1 MTKLAITSDLH
12 GNLPNIE
19 PCDILL
25 VCGDIFPLHIQTS
38 MPHCKMWL
46 KGEFSD
52 WCNSIP
58 AKEIVLIAGNHDFYF
73 ARNLTFELNT
83 NKVRYLQDAEV
94 TIDGIRIYGTPWCHQ
109 FGNWAFML
117 SDDGL
122 TKYYEQ
128 IPEGL
133 DILITHD
140 ALSIGNLGL
149 TEWLGE
155 FHNAGNKVLT
165 KYVLER
171 KPKMYFCGHI
181 HDGNHKL
188 QTIEGIQMAN
198 VSLLDNTYSVTYP
211 VLYYDYEGS
220 L

>member
-1 MTKLAITSDLH
+1 MIKLGVTSDLH
-12 GNLPNIE
+12 GNLPSIE

-25 VCGDIFPLHIQTS
+25 ICGDIFPLNIQTS
-38 MPHCKMWL
+38 MPHCRKWL
-46 KGEFSD
+46 AEDFSD

-58 AKEIVLIAGNHDFYF
+58 AKEIVFIAGNHDFFF
-73 ARNLTFELNT
+73 ARDRKYELNT
-83 NKVRYLQDAEV
+83 TKVHYLKDSEI
-94 TIDGIRIYGTPWCHQ
+94 TIEGIRIYGTPWCHQ

-117 SDDGL
+117 SDEEL

-128 IPEGL
+128 IPENL

-149 TEWLGE
+149 TEWLGS
-155 FHNAGNKVLT
+155 FHNAGNEVLT

-181 HDGNHKL
+181 HDGNHEL
-188 QTIEGIQMAN
+188 QTINGIQMAN
-198 VSLLDNTYSVTYP
+198 VSLLDNSYTITNP
-211 VLYYDYEGS
+211 ILYYEFK
-220 L
+220 